1 MLFSYPGSTQCV
13 EHIVNFMTPNQ
24 RLLTAAV
31 AHKMTAVGRLR
42 WTTEQ
47 QPLQTTQE
55 KLQKTQDKLTK
66 FKRHQKAY
74 KE

>member
-1 MLFSYPGSTQCV
+1 
-13 EHIVNFMTPNQ
+13 MTPNQ
-24 RLLTAAV
+24 RLLTAVV

-55 KLQKTQDKLTK
+55 KLQRSQ
-66 FKRHQKAY
+66 
-74 KE
+74 EN